1 MRDEGIL
8 ARVRTWSVPILL
20 VIIALSITVSL
31 QLRAESGTLP
41 RRLTVVTVALLGVFL
56 ALGCLF
62 AFPHAKIWQ
71 SRDGGNFELE
81 NGVRNILVGIV
92 GGAFTLT
99 TLYVGLE
106 SSRSALKSSE
116 AAFREAMTNRLGQ
129 AGALIGDENAAVRA
143 SGLLALGR
151 LMDDGDLNRREG
163 YRILALYIKTQ
174 PQPRWTKKKAADWK
188 RFRARWATMTAE
200 TRKRMD
206 DSPRFGV
213 GSLRKR
219 ADDVQVALSVL
230 GRQSKLRVPDA
241 QGVESDYKA
250 DLRDADLRGA
260 ELGRAH
266 LQRAIFSGAHL
277 DYADCRTRDGHADL
291 SGADFQGATL
301 VGAWLNR
308 ADLTGTVFRT
318 PVNADGSLRTEQR
331 TDLSGAHLGGAVLTG
346 TDFSHVDLTGAR
358 LEGADLYRTIG
369 LDTAI
374 LTGATYDDRTR
385 WPPDF
390 WVPAGVEY
398 LGGPPTADGV
408 T

>member
-31 QLRAESGTLP
+31 QLRGESGTLP

-62 AFPHAKIWQ
+62 AFPYAKIWQ

-99 TLYVGLE
+99 TLYIGLE

-219 ADDVQVALSVL
+219 AEDVQVALSVL

-308 ADLTGTVFRT
+308 ANLTGTVFRT

-358 LEGADLYRTIG
+358 LEGADLSRTIG

-385 WPPDF
+385 WPPYF

-398 LGGPPTADGV
+398 LGGPPTLTA
-408 T
+408 

>member
-62 AFPHAKIWQ
+62 AFPYAKIWQ

-99 TLYVGLE
+99 TLYIGLE

-219 ADDVQVALSVL
+219 AEDVQVALSVL

-250 DLRDADLRGA
+250 DLRDADLRSA

-308 ADLTGTVFRT
+308 ANLTGTVFRT
-318 PVNADGSLRTEQR
+318 PVNADG
-331 TDLSGAHLGGAVLTG
+331 AC
-346 TDFSHVDLTGAR
+346 
-358 LEGADLYRTIG
+358 
-369 LDTAI
+369 
-374 LTGATYDDRTR
+374 
-385 WPPDF
+385 
-390 WVPAGVEY
+390 
-398 LGGPPTADGV
+398 GPSSEPT
-408 T
+408 

>member
-1 MRDEGIL
+1 MRDEGVL

-20 VIIALSITVSL
+20 VIIALSIAVGL
-31 QLRAESGTLP
+31 QLRAEIGTLP
-41 RRLTVVTVALLGVFL
+41 HRLTVVTVALLGVFL

-62 AFPHAKIWQ
+62 IFPYAKIWQ
-71 SRDGGNFELE
+71 SRDGGNFEVE

-92 GGAFTLT
+92 AGAFTLT

-116 AAFREAMTNRLGQ
+116 AAFRESLTNRLGQ

-163 YRILALYIKTQ
+163 YRILALYSKTQ
-174 PQPRWTKKKAADWK
+174 PQVRWTKKKAADWK
-188 RFRARWATMTAE
+188 RFRAGWATMTAE
-200 TRKRMD
+200 TRKRME

-219 ADDVQVALSVL
+219 AEDVQVALSVL

-241 QGVESDYKA
+241 QGVESEYKA

-266 LQRAIFSGAHL
+266 FQRAIFSGAHL

-301 VGAWLNR
+301 VGAWLKR
-308 ADLTGTVFRT
+308 ADLTGTIFRT
-318 PVNADGSLRTEQR
+318 PVNADDSLRTEQR
-331 TDLSGAHLGGAVLTG
+331 TDLSGAHLEGAVLTR

-358 LEGADLYRTIG
+358 LEGADLSRTIG
-369 LDTAI
+369 LDTAM

-385 WPPDF
+385 WPPNF

-398 LGGPPTADGV
+398 LGGPPTLA

>member
-1 MRDEGIL
+1 M
-8 ARVRTWSVPILL
+8 
-20 VIIALSITVSL
+20 
-31 QLRAESGTLP
+31 
-41 RRLTVVTVALLGVFL
+41 
-56 ALGCLF
+56 
-62 AFPHAKIWQ
+62 
-71 SRDGGNFELE
+71 
-81 NGVRNILVGIV
+81 
-92 GGAFTLT
+92 
-99 TLYVGLE
+99 
-106 SSRSALKSSE
+106 
-116 AAFREAMTNRLGQ
+116 
-129 AGALIGDENAAVRA
+129 
-143 SGLLALGR
+143 
-151 LMDDGDLNRREG
+151 
-163 YRILALYIKTQ
+163 
-174 PQPRWTKKKAADWK
+174 
-188 RFRARWATMTAE
+188 
-200 TRKRMD
+200 
-206 DSPRFGV
+206 
-213 GSLRKR
+213 
-219 ADDVQVALSVL
+219 ALSVL

-266 LQRAIFSGAHL
+266 FRRAIFSGAHL

-318 PVNADGSLRTEQR
+318 PVNADGSLRTKQR
-331 TDLSGAHLGGAVLTG
+331 TDLSGAHLESAVLTR

-358 LEGADLYRTIG
+358 LEGADLSRTIG

-374 LTGATYDDRTR
+374 LTEATYDDRTR

-398 LGGPPTADGV
+398 RGGPPTADGV